1 MYMLLCTRLL
11 MFVACADKQVIGLVE
26 NQSDWYLGN
35 LWKNHKPWPALGR
48 GFNTGTGWFS
58 GPIGEYSGGAGSH
71 LWVISFSLSLS
82 GVILLYLERLRR
94 IGWEQM
100 WRLTAE
106 RELMSMLSTSLADQV
121 SDVAN
126 ALKYVSLVF
135 LTFDGTRRKIRGH
148 QTWRSSMDHEHQ
160 QNLQSVTEPLR
171 GRAVK
176 VSLNTVYNTAAVS
189 DDWAGFGLFDTL
201 QLLQYNEHLAENA
214 ETLRGASVWKYRKR
228 WQWQWKQSSHSLW
241 KAQLEII
248 LSNYEM
254 QDQEQRDKH
263 EKTQTVAERPSDT
276 RAVQIQ
282 FFSFLWVSAYWTYV
296 YYYYTI
302 CLNSCIWLT
311 LYGCT

>member
-71 LWVISFSLSLS
+71 LWVISFCLSLRRHSSLLGAAAADRLGADVAADGREGANEHAQYVAGWSGEWRRQRAEICFPGLMAQDERSEVTKHEDLLWIMNVNRTYSLSQNHW
-82 GVILLYLERLRR
+82 GV
-94 IGWEQM
+94 EQ
-100 WRLTAE
+100 
-106 RELMSMLSTSLADQV
+106 
-121 SDVAN
+121 
-126 ALKYVSLVF
+126 LKSVW
-135 LTFDGTRRKIRGH
+135 TRF
-148 QTWRSSMDHEHQ
+148 
-160 QNLQSVTEPLR
+160 
-171 GRAVK
+171 
-176 VSLNTVYNTAAVS
+176 YNTAAAS

-201 QLLQYNEHLAENA
+201 QLLQYKEHLAENA

-263 EKTQTVAERPSDT
+263 EKTQTVDERPIDT

-282 FFSFLWVSAYWTYV
+282 FFSFLWVSAYWRYV
-296 YYYYTI
+296 YYYI
-302 CLNSCIWLT
+302 SCIWLT

>member
-71 LWVISFSLSLS
+71 LWVISFCLSLS

-126 ALKYVSLVF
+126 ALKYVSLVWWHK
-135 LTFDGTRRKIRGH
+135 TKGQRSPNMKIFYGSWTSTELLVCHRTTEG
-148 QTWRSSMDHEHQ
+148 SS
-160 QNLQSVTEPLR
+160 S
-171 GRAVK
+171 
-176 VSLNTVYNTAAVS
+176 
-189 DDWAGFGLFDTL
+189 
-201 QLLQYNEHLAENA
+201 
-214 ETLRGASVWKYRKR
+214 
-228 WQWQWKQSSHSLW
+228 
-241 KAQLEII
+241 
-248 LSNYEM
+248 
-254 QDQEQRDKH
+254 
-263 EKTQTVAERPSDT
+263 
-276 RAVQIQ
+276 
-282 FFSFLWVSAYWTYV
+282 
-296 YYYYTI
+296 
-302 CLNSCIWLT
+302 
-311 LYGCT
+311 

>member
-1 MYMLLCTRLL
+1 
-11 MFVACADKQVIGLVE
+11 MF
-26 NQSDWYLGN
+26 
-35 LWKNHKPWPALGR
+35 PW
-48 GFNTGTGWFS
+48 
-58 GPIGEYSGGAGSH
+58 
-71 LWVISFSLSLS
+71 
-82 GVILLYLERLRR
+82 
-94 IGWEQM
+94 
-100 WRLTAE
+100 
-106 RELMSMLSTSLADQV
+106 
-121 SDVAN
+121 
-126 ALKYVSLVF
+126 F
-135 LTFDGTRRKIRGH
+135 LDIWWH
-148 QTWRSSMDHEHQ
+148 QTKDQRSPNMKIFYGSWTSTELTVCHRTTEQ
-160 QNLQSVTEPLR
+160 LKSVWTR
-171 GRAVK
+171 F
-176 VSLNTVYNTAAVS
+176 YNTAAAS

-311 LYGCT
+311 LYGCTQFTCCYLWIIVHQISADYWCIDLFIQQYWFQHFGEYQTHFWIWYLDQLALIQFMELYF

>member
-1 MYMLLCTRLL
+1 MAQDERSEVTKHEDLLWIMNVNRTYSLSQNHWEVEQLKSVWTRFITRLQFL
-11 MFVACADKQVIGLVE
+11 MTGLV
-26 NQSDWYLGN
+26 LG
-35 LWKNHKPWPALGR
+35 
-48 GFNTGTGWFS
+48 
-58 GPIGEYSGGAGSH
+58 Y
-71 LWVISFSLSLS
+71 
-82 GVILLYLERLRR
+82 
-94 IGWEQM
+94 
-100 WRLTAE
+100 
-106 RELMSMLSTSLADQV
+106 
-121 SDVAN
+121 
-126 ALKYVSLVF
+126 
-135 LTFDGTRRKIRGH
+135 
-148 QTWRSSMDHEHQ
+148 
-160 QNLQSVTEPLR
+160 
-171 GRAVK
+171 
-176 VSLNTVYNTAAVS
+176 
-189 DDWAGFGLFDTL
+189 LFDTL

-311 LYGCT
+311 LYGCTQFTCYLWIIVHQISADYWCIDLFIQQYWFQHFGEYQTHFWIWYLHQLALIQYMELYF